1 MKKIDYITGE
11 IKEVNIEEIGSASVG
26 ANAPKIVLV
35 DGVKGYYKKSR
46 NNRTFD
52 SFEYLISVLGKMLNI
67 KVADTYIFEDGSIFS
82 KSVIEEDEELI
93 MYMDLLKYVS
103 VSEEEI
109 CEVKTFNNR
118 LEKIKLNGSSD
129 GYIINDFN
137 DIDYAINIFIRM
149 IKKLNLNNKEEIIK
163 DYIRMCFLDCLTGNK
178 DRTGG
183 NFGLV
188 KTPNDFEFASLFD
201 NSTISYP
208 NVPDNL
214 ISVNMYYF
222 DRKQLM
228 SYLIKNYSNYIED
241 ILQLDFNNV
250 INDMDVL
257 SSHVLDKDAKN
268 WFDNSITNN
277 ILKDLSEGS
286 FSIEERK
293 K

>member
-11 IKEVNIEEIGSASVG
+11 TKEVKIEEIGSASTG

-52 SFEYLISVLGKMLNI
+52 SFEYLISILGKMLNI
-67 KVADTYIFEDGSIFS
+67 KVTDTYIFEDGSIFS
-82 KSVIEEDEELI
+82 KSVIEENEELI

-109 CEVKTFNNR
+109 YEVKTFNNK
-118 LEKIKLNGSSD
+118 LEKIKLNGSST

-137 DIDYAINIFIRM
+137 DIDYAINIFIRI
-149 IKKLNLNNKEEIIK
+149 IKKLNLNNEEEVIK

-183 NFGLV
+183 NFGLK
-188 KTPNDFEFASLFD
+188 KTPKGFEFAALFD

-214 ISVNMYYF
+214 VGINMYYF
-222 DRKQLM
+222 DRKILM
-228 SYLIKNYSNYIED
+228 QYIIKNYPHYVED
-241 ILQLDFNNV
+241 IMSIDFNKV
-250 INDMDVL
+250 RNDMNKL
-257 SSHVLDKDAKN
+257 SGNILDNQEKN
-268 WFDNSITNN
+268 WFDNSVTDN
-277 ILKDLSEGS
+277 ILKALADGV
-286 FSIEERK
+286 FSTGVK
-293 K
+293 QK